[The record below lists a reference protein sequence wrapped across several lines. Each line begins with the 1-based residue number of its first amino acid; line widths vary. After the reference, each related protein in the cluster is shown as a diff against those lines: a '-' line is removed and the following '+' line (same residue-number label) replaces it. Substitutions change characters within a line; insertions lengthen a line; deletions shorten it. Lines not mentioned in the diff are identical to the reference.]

1 MGALILGGAAPAVAA
16 PTTVSSV
23 DLEDG
28 TTGSWTRSGGT
39 DSTLRVIDLDG
50 GKVLQVADRDADY
63 VGIQSPTGIYEA
75 GTTYDFS
82 LRLRLAPG
90 TPDTSARLVMKPAY
104 TWIGN
109 TTVTASGWT
118 TISGSYT
125 TDAGDVS
132 GLQAYIGTSDI
143 AGTPAFTYYVDD
155 ISVTTGA
162 ATGGGEVPDVAP
174 GGAVNPTT
182 TPVSAAQGTGNV
194 AALTFD
200 DGPNPGTTPA
210 LLDFLAENDIRAVF
224 CVIGQN
230 ITAPGGADLL
240 RRIVAEGH
248 VLCNHSTTYDDMG
261 SLTQDQA
268 ATRMAENLTIIRT
281 ALGDDDYP
289 VPYFRAPNGS
299 WGNTPAAAV
308 SLGMQP
314 LAVINTINDWETQD
328 VPTLTAN
335 LRAATRPGQVVLV
348 HDGGGDRTGSLA
360 AVRTVVTER
369 LADGWTFTLPE
380 GAPAGEPGGGEPQPG
395 DVLIDSTFDSGDLDG
410 WSARAGS
417 ETSDPQVT
425 VVDGGADDT
434 PSAAQVGQRT
444 HEGDGI
450 QRDIVGLLEPG
461 KTYALSAAVRFAP
474 GATPGQG
481 LTLSARTVSGGTQ
494 NFANLLQIENATAT
508 GWTTV
513 RGEFTVPTYDSAAEI
528 YIEARYNSGNT
539 STFLVD
545 QVRISVPEAA
555 QVDTS
560 LTAVKDTVDFPLGV
574 AIDSRET
581 TGAASELLL
590 HHFNQITPENHMK
603 VEAWYTGPGQ
613 FARNAEATALLDF
626 AQAEDIGLYGHVLV
640 WHSQTPAWFFQDD
653 SGRELTTSDADKQM
667 LRDRL
672 RTHIFDI
679 AASIADDYGPYGSDT
694 NPLIAWDVVNE
705 VISDQATPDGLRT
718 SRWHQV
724 LGEEFIHLAFRY
736 ADEAFNEEYAAAGA
750 DRPVKLFI
758 NDYNT
763 EIDAKGAQYAAL
775 VERLR
780 EANVPID
787 GVGHQFH
794 TSINTPITAL
804 RGALE
809 RFEGFGLMQAV
820 TELDVTINP
829 ADDPNRVRQG
839 YYYRDVFNLMRDYH
853 AAAPA
858 AEKIFSATVWG
869 LTDTRSWRAEQQ
881 PLLFTG
887 GLQPKPAYYGA
898 IDDSTGLPSLITT
911 ANVFE
916 GDVEADADF
925 TDAPEWRNLPF
936 QPLTANAGGWQARW
950 NADHLA
956 VIVRSTATP
965 NRVAFTYGEQ
975 EYFYAPGVEGSVA
988 GAQEVVEGVTY
999 TLAHLPHAGVEAGQ
1013 GADFDVRLLRGDEV
1027 VGAWNSPGATGR
1039 LSFLEPLSFLQVPQL
1054 AAPTVDG
1061 QVDAAYADAAVA
1073 TTGRTVEGSAEGASA
1088 EVRMLWQGNT
1098 LYALF
1103 DVTDPVIDLSGSDP
1117 WQQDSVE
1124 LFLDLGNTKA
1134 GTYGPNDTQIRISAD
1149 NVLSFG
1155 SGNTA
1160 IQQARVAASATART
1174 DTGYRV
1180 EVAIDLVGQ
1189 SGGQSNV
1196 PLGGLDTVQ
1205 GIDFQVNDGRPE
1217 GRFSVKTWADP
1228 TGTGYQSTARW
1239 GVAALVA
1246 EATDPGTD
1254 TGTDPGTDTGTDPG
1268 TTPAPGTASGP
1279 LPPSRGSADAL
1290 ATTGSA
1296 GPWGALAL
1304 GALMVLGGAVLALR
1318 RRGQRT

>member
-1 MGALILGGAAPAVAA
+1 MLGGAAPAVAA
-16 PTTVSSV
+16 PTTVTSV
-23 DLEDG
+23 DFEDG
-28 TTGSWTRSGGT
+28 TTGTWTRSGGT
-39 DSTLRVIDLDG
+39 DSTLSVVDLDG
-50 GKVLQVADRDADY
+50 GKVLEVAGRDADY
-63 VGIQSPTGIYEA
+63 VGIQSPAGIYQA

-82 LRLRLAPG
+82 LRVRLAPG
-90 TPDTSARLVMKPAY
+90 TPDTTARLVMKPAY
-104 TWIGN
+104 TWVGN

-125 TDAGDVS
+125 PEPGDVS
-132 GLQAYIGTSDI
+132 AVQAYIGTSDI
-143 AGTPAFTYYVDD
+143 AGTPSFTYYVDD
-155 ISVTTGA
+155 IVVTTGSS
-162 ATGGGEVPDVAP
+162 GGGEMPDVAP
-174 GGAVNPTT
+174 GGAVNPTA

-200 DGPNPGTTPA
+200 DGPNTGTTPA
-210 LLDFLAENDIRAVF
+210 LLDFLAENDITAVF

-261 SLTQDQA
+261 SLTQTQA
-268 ATRMAENLTIIRT
+268 ATRMAENLTIIRS

-314 LAVINTINDWETQD
+314 LAVVNTINDWATQD

-335 LRAATRPGQVVLV
+335 LRSAITPGQVVLV
-348 HDGGGDRTGSLA
+348 HDGGGDRSGSLA
-360 AVRTVVTER
+360 AVRTVVAER
-369 LADGWTFTLPE
+369 VADGWTFALPV
-380 GAPAGEPGGGEPQPG
+380 GAPAGEPGGGDPQPG

-410 WSARAGS
+410 WSARAGA

-434 PSAAQVGQRT
+434 VSAAQVGERT

-450 QRDIVGLLEPG
+450 QRDIAGLLEPG
-461 KTYALSAAVRFAP
+461 NTYAISAAVRFAP
-474 GATPGQG
+474 GATVGQG

-494 NFANLLQIENATAT
+494 NFSNLLQIENATAT

-545 QVRISVPEAA
+545 QVRISVPEDA
-555 QVDTS
+555 QVDTG
-560 LTAVKDTVDFPLGV
+560 LVAVKDTVDFPLGV

-590 HHFNQITPENHMK
+590 HHYDQITPENHMK

-626 AQAEDIGLYGHVLV
+626 AQAEDLRLYGHVLV

-653 SGRELTTSDADKQM
+653 SGRELTTSDADKQA

-672 RTHIFDI
+672 RTHIFDV

-694 NPLIAWDVVNE
+694 NPLVAWDVVNE

-718 SRWHQV
+718 SRWYQV
-724 LGEEFIHLAFRY
+724 LGEEFIRLAFQY
-736 ADEAFNEEYAAAGA
+736 ADQAFNDEYAAPGT

-763 EIDAKGAQYAAL
+763 EIDAKGAQYEAL
-775 VERLR
+775 VRRLLD
-780 EANVPID
+780 ANVPID

-794 TSINTPITAL
+794 TSINTPISAL

-809 RFEGFGLMQAV
+809 RFEGLGLLQAI
-820 TELDVTINP
+820 TELDVTITP

-839 YYYRDVFNLMRDYH
+839 YFYRDVFHLLREYQ

-898 IDDSTGLPSLITT
+898 IDDSAGLPSLVTT

-916 GDVEADADF
+916 GDVAPGAGF

-936 QPLTANAGGWQARW
+936 QPLTADAGGWQARW
-950 NADHLA
+950 NAEYLA
-956 VIVRSTATP
+956 VLVRSATTP
-965 NRVAFTYGEQ
+965 DRVTFTYGGE
-975 EYFYAPGVEGSVA
+975 EYFYAPGVAGSVP
-988 GAQEVVEGVTY
+988 GAQEVVDGVTF
-999 TLAHLPHAGVEAGQ
+999 TLAHLPHSGVEAGQ
-1013 GADFDVRLLRGDEV
+1013 GADFDVRLVNDDQV

-1039 LSFLEPLSFLQVPQL
+1039 LSFLEPLSFLQVPEL
-1054 AAPTVDG
+1054 VAPTVDG

-1073 TTGRTVEGSAEGASA
+1073 TTARTVEGSDEGASA
-1088 EVRMLWQGNT
+1088 EVRSLWQGNT

-1124 LFLDLGNTKA
+1124 LFLDLGNGKA
-1134 GTYGPNDTQIRISAD
+1134 GSYGPNDTQIRISAD

-1160 IQQARVAASATART
+1160 AQQARVLASATSRT

-1180 EVAIDLVGQ
+1180 EVAIDLAGQ

-1196 PLGGLDTVQ
+1196 PLGGLNTVH

-1228 TGTGYQSTARW
+1228 TGTGYQTTARW
-1239 GVAALVA
+1239 GVAELVG
-1246 EATDPGTD
+1246 EATDPGTNP
-1254 TGTDPGTDTGTDPG
+1254 GTDPGTDPSTDPSTDPG
-1268 TTPAPGTASGP
+1268 TDPRPGTATGP
-1279 LPPSRGSADAL
+1279 LPPSRGSGDAL

-1296 GPWGALAL
+1296 APWGALVL
-1304 GALMVLGGAVLALR
+1304 GGLMLLGGAVLTVR
-1318 RRGQRT
+1318 RRGQRS